1 MPRSS
6 SLIPFYRLLVLA
18 FLTISVGLAG
28 CRSLGSI
35 PFISTPSPAPTTSKD
50 LIAYGQLP
58 TLLSTPV
65 PAETEI
71 QASPVQPTPLPALP
85 KEHYITNIRGHRQY
99 FSLGCEAATA
109 KDWANYFQLANVLI

>member
-6 SLIPFYRLLVLA
+6 FLISFYRLLVLA
-18 FLTISVGLAG
+18 LSISVGLAG
-28 CRSLGSI
+28 CRSLDSI
-35 PFISTPSPAPTTSKD
+35 PFTSTPSPAPTTSKD

-58 TLLSTPV
+58 TLPSTPV